1 MKRFAEPSPPISAD
15 HLRMDLA
22 SLGINQSAF
31 ARWIGVDGRTVRLW
45 LAGKW
50 PVPLAVGYLVQL
62 MVRTNTRPEDLT

>member
-1 MKRFAEPSPPISAD
+1 MKRFQETSRPITAD
-15 HLRMDLA
+15 NFRYSLA
-22 SLGINQSAF
+22 HIGINQSAF